1 MWGVVHATIL
11 PKLYWRLGVLKGV
24 TRERASIYS
33 YHMDSVLTDVMNLF
47 QARKGYLLLV
57 VLATAGTAMA
67 CVFLLLQNPN
77 HA

>member
-1 MWGVVHATIL
+1 MTVHLTHDRRDCYYHWLCGAALMWGVVHTTIL
-11 PKLYWRLGVLKGV
+11 PKRYWRVLKGV
-24 TRERASIYS
+24 TRER
-33 YHMDSVLTDVMNLF
+33 
-47 QARKGYLLLV
+47 ARKGYLLLV

>member
-1 MWGVVHATIL
+1 MWGVVHTTIL
-11 PKLYWRLGVLKGV
+11 PKLYWRVLKDV
-24 TRERASIYS
+24 TRKRASIYS

>member
-1 MWGVVHATIL
+1 M
-11 PKLYWRLGVLKGV
+11 

-47 QARKGYLLLV
+47 QARKGYLLLA
-57 VLATAGTAMA
+57 VLATAGTGMA